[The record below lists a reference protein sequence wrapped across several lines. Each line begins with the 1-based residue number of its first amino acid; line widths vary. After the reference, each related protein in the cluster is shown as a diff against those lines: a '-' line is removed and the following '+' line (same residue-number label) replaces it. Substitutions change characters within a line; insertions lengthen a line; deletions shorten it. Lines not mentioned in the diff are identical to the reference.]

1 MTKSKKN
8 LAMVNIL
15 LNRNLTADNFA
26 ARLTQSNLASKNY
39 IADFVREEDFDQKLK
54 KNHKKF
60 FSNKTKY
67 LQAKKDLNNLS
78 EKFKLLSY
86 NFLPQCLIH

>member
-15 LNRNLTADNFA
+15 LHRNLTADNFP

>member
-15 LNRNLTADNFA
+15 LHRNLTADNFP
-26 ARLTQSNLASKNY
+26 ARLTQSSLASKNY

-54 KNHKKF
+54 KNHKNF

>member
-1 MTKSKKN
+1 
-8 LAMVNIL
+8 MVNIL
-15 LNRNLTADNFA
+15 LYRTLTADKFA

-39 IADFVREEDFDQKLK
+39 IADFVREEDFEEKLK
-54 KNHKKF
+54 KNNKNF
-60 FSNKTKY
+60 FSSKTKY
-67 LQAKKDLNNLS
+67 VQAEKDLNNLS

>member
-15 LNRNLTADNFA
+15 LHRNLTADNFA

-54 KNHKKF
+54 KNNKIF

-67 LQAKKDLNNLS
+67 LQDKKDLNNLS